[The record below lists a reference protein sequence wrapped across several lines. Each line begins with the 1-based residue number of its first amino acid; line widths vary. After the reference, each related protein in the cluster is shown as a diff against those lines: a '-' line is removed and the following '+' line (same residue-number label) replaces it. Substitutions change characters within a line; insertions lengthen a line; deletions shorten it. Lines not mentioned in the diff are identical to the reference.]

1 MVIPQLLPGP
11 LAFASKPFSS
21 MVGKMLRLDE
31 MQSLWA
37 EAGREGETGPALA
50 RKVLEKLQ
58 IDVAFD
64 SEEFSRIPPIGP
76 VIIVC
81 NHPTGFLE
89 GLILMSLLPTIRR
102 DFKFLTNKMLAGASQ
117 MTEYML
123 PVDVSGRSVQA
134 NGPAMSS
141 ALNWL
146 RQGGLLVIFPAGAV
160 STWNWKQGKSVDPN
174 WNNAAA
180 RLAILTGANTVPIY
194 FNGATSAAFQIA
206 GAIHPSLRIARMPAE
221 LLLKRGARMDVRVA
235 HSISARRLKE
245 VEGLD
250 NQTGFLRAKT
260 YLLALKKSL
269 PANLP
274 ALVEIEGP
282 SVSVAELLKE
292 IKALPKSQVL
302 EEHSDLVA
310 YVARARQIP
319 AVLTEIG
326 RLREETFRNAGEGTG
341 QAKDIDTFDAS
352 YEHIFLWHCK
362 RCEIVGSYRL
372 AKTTCI
378 LPEQGVQGL
387 YTSTLFRYD
396 AKFFQHLGPA
406 VELGRSFVRLE
417 YQKEYAPL
425 LVLWKAICKFV
436 ARDPQHAI
444 LFGAVSISKEYNTST
459 RSLIVEWLRQHSCS
473 EALKG
478 LASARHPY
486 GIRGEAEILRFA
498 QSASSLEG
506 LSEAVA
512 EIDPQGKGLPVLLRH
527 YLKLGG
533 VAVAFHID
541 MNFAG
546 VLDVLFL
553 VDLRKA
559 DSTSIRR
566 FMGEEEYRSFCDFH
580 RETKSAGIRVTAL

>member
-11 LAFASKPFSS
+11 LAFAAKPFSS
-21 MVGKMLRLDE
+21 MVGKMLRLGE
-31 MQSLWA
+31 MESLWA
-37 EAGREGETGPALA
+37 EASRNGETGPALA
-50 RKVLEKLQ
+50 QKVLEKLQ
-58 IDVAFD
+58 VDVTLD
-64 SEEFSRIPPIGP
+64 PKELTRIPSIGP

-89 GLILMSLLPTIRR
+89 GLILMSLLPRVR
-102 DFKFLTNKMLAGASQ
+102 SDFKFLTNKMLAGASQ
-117 MTEYML
+117 MTDYMF
-123 PVDVSGRSVQA
+123 PVDVSGKSAQA

-141 ALNWL
+141 ALHWL
-146 RQGGLLVIFPAGAV
+146 RQGRLLVIFPAGAV
-160 STWNWKQGKSVDPN
+160 STWDWKQGKSVDPV
-174 WNNAAA
+174 WNDAAA
-180 RLAILTGANTVPIY
+180 RLANLAGANTVPIY
-194 FNGATSAAFQIA
+194 FSGATSVTFQIA

-221 LLLKRGARMDVRVA
+221 LLLKKGARVDVRVA
-235 HSISARRLKE
+235 HSISARRLRE
-245 VEGLD
+245 VEGTR
-250 NQTGFLRAKT
+250 NQTDFLRAKT

-269 PANLP
+269 PANPP
-274 ALVEIEGP
+274 AVIEITGP
-282 SVSVAELLKE
+282 SVSQSELLQE
-292 IKALPKSQVL
+292 IHALPANQVL

-319 AVLTEIG
+319 AILTEIG
-326 RLREETFRNAGEGTG
+326 RLREETFRNVGEGTG
-341 QAKDIDTFDAS
+341 QSKDIDTFDAS
-352 YEHIFLWHCK
+352 YEHIFLWHTK
-362 RCEIVGSYRL
+362 RREVVGSYRL
-372 AKTTCI
+372 AKTTSI
-378 LPEQGVQGL
+378 LPDQGVQGL

-425 LVLWKAICKFV
+425 MVLWKAICKYV
-436 ARDPQHAI
+436 AHDPRHAI
-444 LFGAVSISKEYNTST
+444 LFGAVSISKEYNAST
-459 RSLIVEWLRQHSCS
+459 RSLIVEWLKQHSSS
-473 EALKG
+473 ELLKG

-486 GIRGEAEILRFA
+486 GIRGDTEVLRFA
-498 QSASSLEG
+498 QSASSVDG

-541 MNFAG
+541 VNFAG

-559 DSTSIRR
+559 DPTSIRR
-566 FMGEEEYRSFCDFH
+566 FMDDERYKSFCEFH
-580 RETKSAGIRVTAL
+580 R